1 MKSWRNAFPILIA
14 VVFAVTYFMADR
26 IFLRAAQLSQ
36 NDMEPTIQPMGLV
49 YAGAVTLMFIAVY
62 GLFLRDIRND
72 QDQDQNEQQ

>member
-1 MKSWRNAFPILIA
+1 MQSWRNAFPILIV

-36 NDMEPTIQPMGLV
+36 NDMDPVVKPMGLV

-62 GLFLRDIRND
+62 GLFLRDIRGDKD
-72 QDQDQNEQQ
+72 QEDQE